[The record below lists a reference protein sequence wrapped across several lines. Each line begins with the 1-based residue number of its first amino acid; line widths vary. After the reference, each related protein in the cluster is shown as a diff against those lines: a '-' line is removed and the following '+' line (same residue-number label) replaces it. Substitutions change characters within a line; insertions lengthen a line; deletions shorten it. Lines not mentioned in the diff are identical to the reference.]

1 MLQWGIT
8 GIKYNYSCH
17 VWLIG
22 GYMNQKEIKK
32 ELLSLEKAEE
42 KYIKKNIQIKESKW
56 QEKVSRYIPDKLDKT
71 LDTTFCK
78 AFEIIFEKG
87 TGVIEKTYNKEKR
100 KQDFKVNEYSADL
113 RNNKSSIKKFG
124 RLAFGSKTLNM
135 AVSAVE
141 GIGMGFAGMGIPD
154 IPLFLSV
161 ILKSVYETALHY
173 GFGYETEEEQVF
185 ILKIIETALCHGEEL
200 VQGDIEINEWIS
212 SNGNIPFTNNKEG
225 QIKRTSLILSE
236 ELLYLKFIQ
245 GIPIAGIAG
254 GVSDVIY
261 QKKITDYAILKYKRR
276 FLMKHLE
283 EDVVL

>member
-1 MLQWGIT
+1 
-8 GIKYNYSCH
+8 
-17 VWLIG
+17 
-22 GYMNQKEIKK
+22 MNQEYIKK
-32 ELLSLEKAEE
+32 EFKKLKKEEE
-42 KYIKKNIQIKESKW
+42 KFINRNITVKENKW
-56 QEKVSRYIPDKLDKT
+56 QEKLGSYIPDKLDKT
-71 LDTTFCK
+71 LDNAFSK
-78 AFEIIFEKG
+78 AFELVFEKG
-87 TGVIEKTYNKEKR
+87 TVIIEKTYDKEKR

-276 FLMKHLE
+276 FLIKHLE

>member
-1 MLQWGIT
+1 
-8 GIKYNYSCH
+8 
-17 VWLIG
+17 
-22 GYMNQKEIKK
+22 MNQKEIKK

-212 SNGNIPFTNNKEG
+212 MNKV
-225 QIKRTSLILSE
+225 IRCM
-236 ELLYLKFIQ
+236 
-245 GIPIAGIAG
+245 
-254 GVSDVIY
+254 VSDNGKGCNKLIDGMG
-261 QKKITDYAILKYKRR
+261 ISGMRKRVR
-276 FLMKHLE
+276 
-283 EDVVL
+283 DVNGIIGFETETGFSINMLFPRQD